1 MDAVIID
8 ANDIV
13 VIMLR
18 VHMPALVAIFIS
30 WKPSD
35 LDQTLS

>member
-1 MDAVIID
+1 MDAVIVD
-8 ANDIV
+8 ADDIV
-13 VIMLR
+13 IVMLR
-18 VHMPALVAIFIS
+18 VHMPSLVAIFIS